1 MKNNIDKYYQAL
13 MQEVAARQL
22 ANEEGDTREQTFTR
36 MFLDVLSEAGE
47 TENTAVAFDEKALGT
62 AKQHKIN
69 GYAVSDNYETVDLFI
84 SI

>member
-47 TENTAVAFDEKALGT
+47 TENTDRKSV
-62 AKQHKIN
+62 
-69 GYAVSDNYETVDLFI
+69 V
-84 SI
+84 